1 MNAGFDTS
9 LRSYSTGVHPKI
21 KQPWIFGLTIEV
33 KTVKIVCATFLG
45 KRDEIRIILNM
56 KSEGISKSCL
66 KEQAE
71 EGSTLNCTEVNELAQ
86 EAEHGIREIEL
97 PFSEAIR
104 ISFQSL
110 RIRFWRSMITTAGI
124 LLGIAFFVAVLSGA
138 EISNVMQKSEE
149 FRTVIDDTQTEGI
162 SAQQVWLIVM
172 SLIVCVVGIANS
184 MLMAVTERFREIG
197 TMKCLGALNRFVVE
211 LFLLESGF
219 QGLAGAIMGSLVGF
233 ISIMLLSLKD
243 YGLDL
248 FISFPEYIFQILI
261 RMAIA
266 CALGMV
272 LAVIG
277 ALGPAYRAAKLPPAE
292 AMRVEV

>member
-1 MNAGFDTS
+1 M
-9 LRSYSTGVHPKI
+9 
-21 KQPWIFGLTIEV
+21 EV
-33 KTVKIVCATFLG
+33 Y
-45 KRDEIRIILNM
+45 
-56 KSEGISKSCL
+56 
-66 KEQAE
+66 
-71 EGSTLNCTEVNELAQ
+71 ELAQ
-86 EAEHGIREIEL
+86 ETTRGIRKQIEL

-138 EISNVMQKSEE
+138 QISGAMTEREAIRTIIDEE
-149 FRTVIDDTQTEGI
+149 VQTGEI

-219 QGLAGAIMGSLVGF
+219 QGLSGAIIGSLIGF

-243 YGLDL
+243 YGLDV
-248 FISFPEYIFQILI
+248 FRNFPDYILGVL
-261 RMAIA
+261 MYMGIA
-266 CALGMV
+266 CLLGMV

-277 ALGPAYRAAKLPPAE
+277 AAGPAYRAAQLPPAE
-292 AMRVEV
+292 AMRVEL